1 MSTFS
6 WRRLG
11 ATLCMSLVLGGMTL
25 ALLSQAGSVQASP
38 KQKTILSVAT
48 VSFEWES
55 GYSFQHGWLCYGTPL
70 YLHCTQH
77 WVWKHGRLISEN
89 PTWVPSE
96 ALPVPP
102 KPRPVVKP
110 PSPQHH
116 TSSAPSVPVSQIT
129 SVWGVPAGDFCPTEA
144 RTIPANVHLWMVPS
158 GCMGG
163 VFTPNRWAYYQPAT
177 AFGWCNWWPEALM
190 HVAYVTVLHAHSV
203 PRAHAIVYWP
213 PWLNGGVTGHYGYVE
228 AVGHGWLLTSEMN
241 MYWRGGG
248 FGKVVFVYRPILS
261 GMVFYYN

>member
-1 MSTFS
+1 MNTFS

-11 ATLCMSLVLGGMTL
+11 VTLCTSLALGAMTL
-25 ALLSQAGSVQASP
+25 ALLSQAGPAQAASA
-38 KQKTILSVAT
+38 QKAVASI
-48 VSFEWES
+48 SFEWES
-55 GYSFQHGWLCYGTPL
+55 GYSIQQGWLCYGTPL

-77 WVWKHGRLISEN
+77 WVWKHGRLISLN
-89 PTWVPSE
+89 PAWVPSE
-96 ALPVPP
+96 PLPIHAAPRPIHKPP
-102 KPRPVVKP
+102 KPQHRA
-110 PSPQHH
+110 SPA
-116 TSSAPSVPVSQIT
+116 TFVPT
-129 SVWGVPAGDFCPTEA
+129 AFGVPAGDFCPTEP
-144 RTIPANVHLWMVPS
+144 RTIPANVHLWMVPP

-177 AFGWCNWWPEALM
+177 AFGWCNWWPEALL
-190 HVAYVTVLHAHSV
+190 HIAFVTVLRPHSV
-203 PRAHAIVYWP
+203 PRAHAVVYWP

-261 GMVFYYN
+261 GMVFYY